1 MLEEKTQWSGLAH
14 SKQKNLL
21 YGIICYFILLF
32 AYTGGSKL
40 IDIDPLYTSLRNTP
54 LYFGKSLAL
63 IISWGLP
70 AVEIATALSLCFSK
84 FRYTGLICAGILIF
98 VFIMYTGWIVIFPM
112 QQPCS
117 CGGILA
123 EMSWKQHFL
132 FNLFSEALA
141 LSGIY
146 LLSPPKKLSR

>member
-1 MLEEKTQWSGLAH
+1 MQNTLPSCLA
-14 SKQKNLL
+14 SQ
-21 YGIICYFILLF
+21 IICYFILLF

-123 EMSWKQHFL
+123 EMRPFQLWIIETKQENIFSRSFLKWKIPTVLTYFI
-132 FNLFSEALA
+132 S
-141 LSGIY
+141 
-146 LLSPPKKLSR
+146 LLIQAK

>member
-1 MLEEKTQWSGLAH
+1 MLEGKTQRSGLAH

-84 FRYTGLICAGILIF
+84 FRYTKNVNEILDYQKIETMDRKFLLPKHFVKSNYALNIIYREFFKKYFHIF
-98 VFIMYTGWIVIFPM
+98 
-112 QQPCS
+112 
-117 CGGILA
+117 
-123 EMSWKQHFL
+123 FL
-132 FNLFSEALA
+132 LLQNLQANLHQK
-141 LSGIY
+141 I
-146 LLSPPKKLSR
+146 